1 MEHYAW
7 GAPVAIDLFLA
18 GLGAAMFMIAVV
30 ASLAGGKKYRRI
42 TTTGALVA
50 PWPVIL
56 GVVLLII
63 DLGRPGRFWEMILRR
78 GEALNRLESPFIM
91 FKFGSTMSIG
101 IWLVVVLIIVS
112 FIYLIVTILA
122 FPFKW
127 AEKLQKIVGVIGVP
141 FALLVTTYT
150 GVLIAASNNALWNNW
165 LLPLVFVSSAIVT
178 GIAGLIAVL
187 AFLQILKQDSAIGSE
202 VHRLERL
209 NSRVILFQL
218 VMVILF
224 IIIGIGSAHMRAM
237 IGFSFGLLWWIGV
250 ILFGLV
256 VPLLVGFKGG
266 TKSPSV
272 TVLVSM
278 LVLLGGFSLRYVI
291 LIGGQI

>member
-1 MEHYAW
+1 
-7 GAPVAIDLFLA
+7 
-18 GLGAAMFMIAVV
+18 
-30 ASLAGGKKYRRI
+30 
-42 TTTGALVA
+42 
-50 PWPVIL
+50 
-56 GVVLLII
+56 
-63 DLGRPGRFWEMILRR
+63 
-78 GEALNRLESPFIM
+78 
-91 FKFGSTMSIG
+91 MSIG

-165 LLPLVFVSSAIVT
+165 MLPVVFVSSAIVT
-178 GIAGLIAVL
+178 GIAGLTAVL
-187 AFLQILKQDSAIGSE
+187 ALLQILKQDSAIGSE

-224 IIIGIGSAHMRAM
+224 IIIGIGSAPMRAM
-237 IGFSFGLLWWIGV
+237 IGSAFGLLWWIGV
-250 ILFGLV
+250 ILLGLV
-256 VPLLVGFKGG
+256 VPFLVGFKGG
-266 TKSPSV
+266 TKSPSLA
-272 TVLVSM
+272 VLVSM
-278 LVLLGGFSLRYVI
+278 LVLLGGFSLRYAI

>member
-50 PWPVIL
+50 PWPVLL
-56 GVVLLII
+56 GVILLII
-63 DLGRPGRFWEMILRR
+63 DLGRPGRFWEMILMR

-91 FKFGSTMSIG
+91 FKIGSTMSIG

-165 LLPLVFVSSAIVT
+165 LLPVVFVSSAIVT

-187 AFLQILKQDSAIGSE
+187 AFLQILKKDSAIGSE
-202 VHRLERL
+202 VNRLERL

-218 VMVILF
+218 AMVILF
-224 IIIGIGSAHMRAM
+224 IIIGIGSASMRAM
-237 IGFSFGLLWWIGV
+237 IGSAFGLLWWIGV
-250 ILFGLV
+250 ILLGSL

-272 TVLVSM
+272 AVLVSM
-278 LVLLGGFSLRYVI
+278 LVLLGGFSLRYAI